1 MKTKIEGAI
10 EGACALLFALA
21 FSFTKVFNPD
31 TVQKFN
37 WLTFVIGLIL
47 FFGIIMIADFFSS
60 CWKEGKLLKISSKAF
75 FVLNFIAIFLIGI
88 LFQVI
93 YYPATSNND
102 TVYMIRGG
110 LGTSGQ
116 HPWEYIILVRAFQKI
131 ARILGETD
139 NEALL
144 LFCFFQIIIISL
156 ACAYC
161 LTWLK
166 EKGVPKTPLI
176 IIDAFFLFC
185 PILNLYKIPLV
196 KDVLFTVGLMLLVP
210 VMYDLWQSEGES
222 IKSLKEIVLL
232 LISTYLMMC
241 RNNGFMI
248 CAVIAVYCCV
258 AYRKKLKYMLLY
270 GAVVLL
276 FFVSTKFIQQH
287 SNAQYRFCEAAGVP
301 IQQIA
306 ATLSKDGN
314 VTEKQREFL
323 NQILPVEAMTDQYD
337 PYNADRI
344 KYGEPE
350 INHDFLN
357 AHRTEFLKTYF
368 EMMPSNFGIYVDA
381 YLRCTYGFWSFSN
394 KDYKMRYT
402 YIGAFAPEDQFA
414 SWFQEQHINPKSLVP
429 RKIQSPVENWINTY
443 SVFLGAG
450 TTAWLV
456 LCIILLL
463 HRKNKI
469 GCGVS
474 LPFLL
479 CWVTILMATP
489 IAFQWRYGLSF
500 AVVLPVYF
508 GILNIPKNK

>member
-1 MKTKIEGAI
+1 MKAKIEGAV
-10 EGACALLFALA
+10 EGVCAVLFALA
-21 FSFTKVFNPD
+21 FSLTKVYNPD
-31 TVQKFN
+31 NAQKFS
-37 WLTFVIGLIL
+37 WLTLVIGFIL
-47 FFGIIMIADFFSS
+47 FIGIIRIADFFSS
-60 CWKEGKLLKISSKAF
+60 CWREEKTLKISSKTF

-93 YYPATSNND
+93 YYPATCNND
-102 TVYMIRGG
+102 TIFMIRGG

-116 HPWEYIILVRAFQKI
+116 HPWEYIIMARAFRKI
-131 ARILGETD
+131 AWALGETD
-139 NEALL
+139 NEALI
-144 LFCFFQIIIISL
+144 LFCVFQIIIISL

-176 IIDAFFLFC
+176 IIDAFFLLC
-185 PILNLYKIPLV
+185 PILNLYKITLV
-196 KDVLFTVGLMLLVP
+196 KDVIFTVGLMLMVP
-210 VMYDLWQSEGES
+210 VMYDLWETEGES
-222 IKSLKEIVLL
+222 IKSIKEIALL

-258 AYRKKLKYMLLY
+258 AYRKVFKYMLLY
-270 GAVVLL
+270 AVVIAL
-276 FFVSTKFIQQH
+276 FFASTRFIQH
-287 SNAQYRFCEAAGVP
+287 HANAQYRFREAVGVP

-306 ATLSKDGN
+306 ATVSKDGN
-314 VTEKQREFL
+314 ITDIQRAFLEK
-323 NQILPVEAMTDQYD
+323 IMPIEAMKEQYD

-344 KYGEPE
+344 KYGEAR
-350 INHDFLN
+350 IDDDFLN
-357 AHRTEFLKTYF
+357 AHRAEFLKTYF
-368 EMMPSNFGIYVDA
+368 EMMFSNFDIYVDS

-402 YIGAFAPEDQFA
+402 YIGAFAAEDSFA
-414 SWFQEQHINPKSLVP
+414 SWFEEQKIYPRSLAP
-429 RKIQSPVENWINTY
+429 QGIQSLFENGINTY
-443 SVFLGAG
+443 SVFLGVG
-450 TTAWLV
+450 TTAWCV

-489 IAFQWRYGLSF
+489 IAFQWRYGLCF
-500 AVVLPVYF
+500 AVALPVYY
-508 GILNIPKNK
+508 GILNIPSK